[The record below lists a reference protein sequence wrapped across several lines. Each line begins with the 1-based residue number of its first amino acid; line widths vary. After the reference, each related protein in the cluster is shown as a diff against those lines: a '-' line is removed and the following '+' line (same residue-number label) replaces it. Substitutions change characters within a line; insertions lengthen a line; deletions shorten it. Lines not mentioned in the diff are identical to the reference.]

1 MAGYHSW
8 NQTRLWDGVGPWG
21 EGRGVC
27 LKTVSRFTRRHT
39 WGRTGGG
46 SGFPWAQVTAHDM
59 VSCHGWDARLTPPY
73 WTPSPRARSSS
84 PPHTV
89 ICRVCHRPRTAV
101 THRASLPSTET
112 GPRVLRTWDGHPGQV
127 LCEWIREAFCVTFS
141 CYAAVSCLSVS
152 ITYPSTI
159 QLSAHGPC
167 QAQVISTTVLSFT
180 ASVVYATEVACTGT
194 GTGTWVHGVSALSL
208 SRPPQGQKY
217 LLTQKGL
224 DSVTIIGYFL
234 HLLQLLST
242 CVAFSLVVSAS
253 AWIEDLNNSSV
264 FIWCFCFTVT
274 LITLIVELL
283 ELDSAFYS
291 WDSFLII
298 YASYFTLFCLST
310 SIAYSIIYLQF
321 IPDGSPRNYAIATT
335 AFSCI
340 ASVAYAIEVVWTCVH
355 TEAASCSF
363 PGLLKRLE
371 NFVACVIFTFISN
384 PSLYQHH
391 LALRWCVA
399 VYSICSILVSVA
411 ILGHKCECDIRPL
424 FTCFVWQ
431 TLPSTLLYFTAVV
444 LWPLCQF
451 NEEFGG
457 QPQWSSNATCSSGI
471 FMCVWDQR
479 LAVAILTAINLLI
492 YVVDLVYSIDL
503 FCVS

>member
-1 MAGYHSW
+1 MLVAGSS
-8 NQTRLWDGVGPWG
+8 TPVMVFLW
-21 EGRGVC
+21 
-27 LKTVSRFTRRHT
+27 
-39 WGRTGGG
+39 
-46 SGFPWAQVTAHDM
+46 
-59 VSCHGWDARLTPPY
+59 
-73 WTPSPRARSSS
+73 SSS
-84 PPHTV
+84 V
-89 ICRVCHRPRTAV
+89 LVGFVYRLLQLFLICTACC
-101 THRASLPSTET
+101 
-112 GPRVLRTWDGHPGQV
+112 W
-127 LCEWIREAFCVTFS
+127 EAFCVTFS

-180 ASVVYATEVACTGT
+180 ASVVYATEVAC
-194 GTGTWVHGVSALSL
+194 
-208 SRPPQGQKY
+208 
-217 LLTQKGL
+217 L

-234 HLLQLLST
+234 RLLQLLST
-242 CVAFSLVVSAS
+242 CVAFSLVVIAG
-253 AWIEDLNNSSV
+253 AWNEDLNNSSV

-274 LITLIVELL
+274 FVILVVELL

-291 WDSFLII
+291 WDSFLIV
-298 YASYFTLFCLST
+298 YASYFTLFCLSA
-310 SIAYSIIYLQF
+310 SITYPIVYLQF

-371 NFVACVIFTFISN
+371 NFVACVIFAFISN

-492 YVVDLVYSIDL
+492 YMVDLVYSIDL